1 MRRLLSA
8 LLFCILVLGLATA
21 GCMTGA
27 SPDAAGNLSAGES
40 PGVLV
45 LYTEEL
51 PPFNYVDRRGN
62 LAGTSVEIV
71 REIAARTNTP
81 IAITLLP
88 WTDAYETTLK
98 RSNAGL
104 FSTARIQSRERLFS
118 WVGPIGEFEYG
129 FYGLKGAEP
138 RVDSLE
144 DVRRAGLIAVVR
156 SDSRYEFLL
165 RNNVTNLLPCESDRE
180 CIEAL
185 RSGRAAL
192 WLGITDT
199 YAQTSLELNRH
210 LDEMVLVWPFR
221 MAGLYIAFGRET
233 PTATIDGWQAALE
246 AMKADGTYDTIRTH
260 EMPYICSW
268 IGCSP

>member
-1 MRRLLSA
+1 MRFLSA
-8 LLFCILVLGLATA
+8 LLASIVVLALAAA
-21 GCMTGA
+21 GCMTGPSFDA
-27 SPDAAGNLSAGES
+27 SENLSAGES
-40 PGVLV
+40 SGTLV

-51 PPFNYVDRRGN
+51 PPFNYIDRRGN

-71 REIAARTNTP
+71 REIAERTNTP
-81 IAITLLP
+81 ITITLLP
-88 WTDAYETTLK
+88 WSDAYETTLK

-129 FYGLKGAEP
+129 FYGLKGAES
-138 RVDSLE
+138 RVDSL
-144 DVRRAGLIAVVR
+144 DDASKAGLIAVVR

-180 CIEAL
+180 CIEAV

-199 YAQTSLELNRH
+199 YAQTSLELSRH
-210 LDEMVLVWPFR
+210 LDELVLIWPFR
-221 MAGLYIAFGRET
+221 MAGLYIAFGRGT
-233 PTATIDGWQAALE
+233 PTATIDSWQAALE
-246 AMKADGTYDTIRTH
+246 AMRADGTYDTIQTH

-268 IGCSP
+268 IGCRP